1 VIAAVAPFK
10 MKTAVV
16 TKDRRQRALLMTRR
30 AVFHALGDLVATSMA
45 KFGAGNNFGRT
56 IGTKFHDVCVFAVDV
71 QRTNVK
77 LFVFKNT
84 NSIQKIL
91 TE

>member
-1 VIAAVAPFK
+1 MIAAVSPFK
-10 MKTAVV
+10 MKAAMVA
-16 TKDRRQRALLMTRR
+16 KHRRQRALLMARR
-30 AVFHALGDLVATSMA
+30 TVFHALGDLVATTMA
-45 KFGAGNNFGRT
+45 KLGAGNDFGCT

-77 LFVFKNT
+77 LFVFKNA